1 MTVPLRARDE
11 ASSTLPGMDPAPDPR
26 YEAPPRDA
34 PPGET
39 APEPDRWTQEL
50 PLPEPAPGLSAD
62 FVNDITQIY
71 LNEIAGHSLLRADEE
86 LALARAMK
94 TGEFASRQKLIE
106 HNLRLVVSIAKH
118 YTNRGLALPDL
129 IEEGNLGLIHAL
141 EKFDPERGFRFTTY
155 ATWWIRQA
163 VERAIM
169 NQSRTIRLPAHVVK
183 ELNVVLRA
191 LRHLEMQGMP
201 EGREPSLD
209 DVAHLLG
216 KPIEQV
222 RRVIGY
228 NDHVAS
234 LDAPLDRESG
244 TSIGDGVADD
254 NALTPELLLHNTE
267 IEAWVRQ
274 WLSELAERQRTVIE
288 RRYGLNGRDA
298 ATLEEIARELGVTRE
313 RVRQI
318 QAEALE
324 KLRSRLKRRG
334 LDRDALL

>member
-1 MTVPLRARDE
+1 MNSSSREPDE
-11 ASSTLPGMDPAPDPR
+11 PSSTLPGLEPAGDAQYDGPAADPFAA
-26 YEAPPRDA
+26 ES
-34 PPGET
+34 
-39 APEPDRWTQEL
+39 APEPDQWTQEL
-50 PLPEPAPGLSAD
+50 PLGEPAPGLSAD

-71 LNEIAGHSLLRADEE
+71 FNEIGGHSLLKADEE
-86 LALARAMK
+86 LRLARAMQA
-94 TGEFASRQKLIE
+94 GDFAARQKLIE

-118 YTNRGLALPDL
+118 YTNRGVALPDL

-141 EKFDPERGFRFTTY
+141 GKFDAERGFRFTTY

-191 LRHLEMQGMP
+191 LRHLEMHGMHD
-201 EGREPSLD
+201 GRDPSLD

-216 KPIEQV
+216 KPVEQV

-234 LDAPLDRESG
+234 LDAPLDRETG
-244 TSIGDGVADD
+244 LSIGDGIADD
-254 NALTPELLLHNTE
+254 TALAPELLLHNTE
-267 IEAWVRQ
+267 IENWVRQ
-274 WLSELAERQRTVIE
+274 WLAELTPRQRTVIE
-288 RRYGLNGRDA
+288 RRYGLNGRDT
-298 ATLEEIARELGVTRE
+298 ATLEELAREIGVTRE

-318 QAEALE
+318 QAEALD
-324 KLRSRLKRRG
+324 KLRSRLARRG